1 VWGQAPADTRRRRK
15 RKPRCRALMHSWLP
29 GKSKAKADDPLLIR
43 LGQLTRPLSRHE
55 TRVASAPLIDQ
66 SSAVL
71 SSTVLPE

>member
-1 VWGQAPADTRRRRK
+1 
-15 RKPRCRALMHSWLP
+15 MHSWLP